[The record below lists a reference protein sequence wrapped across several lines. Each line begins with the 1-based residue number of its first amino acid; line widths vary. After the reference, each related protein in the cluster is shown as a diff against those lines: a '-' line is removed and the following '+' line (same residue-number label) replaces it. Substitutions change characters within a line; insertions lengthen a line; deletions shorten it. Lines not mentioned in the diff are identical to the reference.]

1 MKKFFALGLIGA
13 LLGVSGCVESEPS
26 VDAIERAQQE
36 QQLRQAQAQT
46 GLPNLVNYTEKKLA
60 KLLVELR
67 DEQVP
72 TYSYISN
79 QTGLYFVCNSIGYG
93 IPYATQV
100 TNPEKVQAGGGSGSY
115 WGVTTPQAE
124 PNGLFMPASADASW
138 AICDDG
144 KGNLVPIYV
153 EAPLVVSPFKLN
165 ATGVWGQKSVNS
177 NQKTIEN
184 WEIKSEHFR

>member
-1 MKKFFALGLIGA
+1 LRKVFALTLIAASLMIG
-13 LLGVSGCVESEPS
+13 GCVETEPS
-26 VDAIERAQQE
+26 VDQVDRQQQE

-72 TYSYISN
+72 TYTYISN

-93 IPYATQV
+93 IPYSTQV
-100 TNPEKVQAGGGSGSY
+100 TNPEKVQSYSSY
-115 WGVTTPQAE
+115 WAVPVPQAE

-144 KGNLVPIYV
+144 KGGIAPIYV
-153 EAPLVVSPFKLN
+153 EAHLVVSPFKLN
-165 ATGVWGQKSVNS
+165 ATGVWGQTP
-177 NQKTIEN
+177 TIQTKKQLK
-184 WEIKSEHFR
+184 IGK

>member
-1 MKKFFALGLIGA
+1 VNKILPFTLIV
-13 LLGVSGCVESEPS
+13 LSLTFSGCVDTTST
-26 VDAIERAQQE
+26 VDQVDRQQQE
-36 QQLRQAQAQT
+36 QQLQQAQAQT

-72 TYSYISN
+72 TYTYISN

-100 TNPEKVQAGGGSGSY
+100 TNPEKVIDSSRYTSSG
-115 WGVTTPQAE
+115 WGVTIPQAE

-144 KGNLVPIYV
+144 KGGIAPIYV
-153 EAPLVVSPFKLN
+153 EAHLVVSPFKLN
-165 ATGVWGQKSVNS
+165 ATGVWGQTP
-177 NQKTIEN
+177 TIQTKKQLK
-184 WEIKSEHFR
+184 IGK